1 MFNKYVVETSES
13 TVPDETNQ
21 RTERMAV
28 FPGQPSLVDPKSDL
42 APFL

>member
-1 MFNKYVVETSES
+1 MFNKYVETSES
-13 TVPDETNQ
+13 TVTDDETNQ